1 MKVDITLDLDK
12 LKAHLCP
19 DCQKILD
26 NHIRQLAIEAL
37 KRDTKED
44 KNASQ

>member
-1 MKVDITLDLDK
+1 MKIDITLDLDK

-19 DCQKILD
+19 ECQKTLD
-26 NHIRQLAIEAL
+26 NYIKQLAIEAL

-44 KNASQ
+44 KHGS

>member
-19 DCQKILD
+19 GCQKILD
-26 NHIRQLAIEAL
+26 SYIKQLAIEAL
-37 KRDTKED
+37 KRETKEK
-44 KNASQ
+44 KNAG

>member
-19 DCQKILD
+19 ECQKILD
-26 NHIRQLAIEAL
+26 NYIRQLAIEAL

-44 KNASQ
+44 KNGS